1 MSDQSLIAW
10 FEQTLSQEQRQSIAD
25 HVLSGQGYP
34 GPGKIEIPARK
45 AVTVVHVGAEELL
58 ARYPQAPVYEDIFHL
73 HLVLDKLSFTSALL
87 FKGPKGTG
95 KSLSAISWFIKNR
108 VPFLQLNCSEG
119 TNKADLQG
127 CFFLQGRETPFSLGR
142 VANAIQ
148 VANEYG
154 MAGLLLEEYNALP
167 PPIQKMTNSV
177 LDFRRSIEVDVLG
190 KSYALQ
196 PGKKLAILATM
207 NPSTYGGTY
216 DLNED
221 AKSRFVEIEIGYPP
235 EGEEIKIL
243 RTVCGKVV
251 PDATFKDIVAFAR
264 DTRQQGTSYALSTR
278 DLVELV
284 RTIEAFGLEAGLQ
297 IVLHKFEGEDRV
309 VAFKRMQATW
319 PTSVTV
325 QLRKFWGSP
334 EAPDVNKT

>member
-1 MSDQSLIAW
+1 MSELIDW
-10 FEQTLSQEQRQSIAD
+10 FTGHLTTPQRE
-25 HVLSGQGYP
+25 
-34 GPGKIEIPARK
+34 EIRAYLLGNGRAAAPAEK
-45 AVTVVHVGAEELL
+45 EVTVVYAGAEELL
-58 ARYPQAPVYEDIFHL
+58 SRYPTAPIYEDVFNL
-73 HLVLDKLSFTSALL
+73 HTVYDKLAFTSAILI
-87 FKGPKGTG
+87 KSPKGTG
-95 KSLSAISWFIKNR
+95 KSLSVLAWLIKNKI
-108 VPFLQLNCSEG
+108 PFLTSNCSEG
-119 TNKADLQG
+119 TNKGDMQG
-127 CFFLQGRETPFSLGR
+127 CFFLKGRETPFSLGK

-154 MAGLLLEEYNALP
+154 MAGLILEEFNALP

-177 LDFRRSIEVDVLG
+177 LDFRRSIEVDVLS
-190 KSYALQ
+190 KSYSLQ
-196 PGKKLAILATM
+196 PGKKLAIFATM

-235 EGEEIKIL
+235 ESEEKKIL

-251 PDATFKDIVAFAR
+251 SDATLQDLVTFAR

-284 RTIEAFGLEAGLQ
+284 RTIDAFGLEAGLQ
-297 IVLHKFEGEDRV
+297 IVLHKFEGDDRIT
-309 VAFKRMQATW
+309 AFKRMQSTW
-319 PTSVTV
+319 PSTVTQ

-334 EAPDVNKT
+334 EAPDVTKT